1 MLVLHFAA
9 TPIIYTHLQLEEEIR
24 VIFLTNLNNHD
35 GEW

>member
-9 TPIIYTHLQLEEEIR
+9 IPIIYTHLHFEEIR